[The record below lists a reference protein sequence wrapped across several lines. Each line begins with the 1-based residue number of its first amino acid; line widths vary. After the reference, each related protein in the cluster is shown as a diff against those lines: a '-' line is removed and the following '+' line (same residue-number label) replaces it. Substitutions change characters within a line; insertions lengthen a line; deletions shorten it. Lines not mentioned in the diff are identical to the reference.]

1 MGASGSIYIGIT
13 LIYWLKPTL
22 VISMWSQCELAMSA
36 DVENHSCE
44 EVKASDSGITQ
55 HNAVQCKEN
64 RPYLGVWGRGVT
76 RELRSPLL
84 SSNVQSIS
92 ASAL

>member
-44 EVKASDSGITQ
+44 EEPSLSGCLGTRCDQRASEPTAQ
-55 HNAVQCKEN
+55 LQ
-64 RPYLGVWGRGVT
+64 RPINLSLGAMTMYQPCDDQT
-76 RELRSPLL
+76 RHE
-84 SSNVQSIS
+84 
-92 ASAL
+92 A